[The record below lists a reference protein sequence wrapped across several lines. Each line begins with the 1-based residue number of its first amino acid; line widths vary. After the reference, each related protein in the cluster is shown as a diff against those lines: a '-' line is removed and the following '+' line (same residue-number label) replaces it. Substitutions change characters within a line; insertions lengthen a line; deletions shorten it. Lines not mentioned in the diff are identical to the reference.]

1 MKPKTVIV
9 ITHPELEVWV
19 DLKSWCKSKGFIYQ
33 TLANKKLLPTIENS
47 PLKIGGHTVW
57 RVAVK

>member
-33 TLANKKLLPTIENS
+33 TLANKKLLPTLEIS
-47 PLKIGGHTVW
+47 PRLINGYTVY
-57 RVAVK
+57 RIAVK